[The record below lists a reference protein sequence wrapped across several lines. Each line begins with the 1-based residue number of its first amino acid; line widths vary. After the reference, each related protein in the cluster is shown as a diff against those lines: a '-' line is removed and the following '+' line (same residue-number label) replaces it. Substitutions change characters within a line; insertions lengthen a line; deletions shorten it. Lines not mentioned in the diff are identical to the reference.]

1 MAYNSWVEGH
11 DLRNILPKNTFY
23 RYRREMLEFGI
34 DISVSKKDERTKPI
48 PIKDIVNQEPAK
60 IPSWAYGTNIY
71 FTPKYKPVIGPVEL

>member
-1 MAYNSWVEGH
+1 
-11 DLRNILPKNTFY
+11 
-23 RYRREMLEFGI
+23 MLEFGI